1 MVKKKKVYQGKAFNI
16 SLYNFLIGNKR
27 VTHEII
33 EQNNAAAILALDKD
47 QIIMIKQFRYP
58 HKEVL
63 EIPAGIINKNETSEE
78 CANREFLEETG
89 YIAKKLT
96 HLIRYY
102 PFLGYNLQYID
113 CFLATNIKKISEQKL
128 DDEESIT
135 IEKIPLEKL
144 IRMIK
149 NKKIIDSKTIISVMI
164 YAAKK
169 KLN

>member
-63 EIPAGIINKNETSEE
+63 EIPAGIIDKNETSEE

-128 DDEESIT
+128 DDEESIA

>member
-63 EIPAGIINKNETSEE
+63 EIPAGIIDKNETSEE